1 MYCKKIIL
9 LLTDFILQIFMTSN
23 NTTQSTKDVSS
34 EALDWV
40 VIQKD
45 MKNKLGS
52 DIYESWLRKI
62 DFVEEMNSYVL
73 LSVSTRFI
81 RDWITSRYLDQILQI
96 VKTYKKDLT
105 RIEFKIIE
113 KNSENEI
120 ENNITKNENNENVS
134 FIKDTY
140 LQYNRIDPNK
150 RFDNFITGTSNKL
163 AYEAS
168 MKVSEN
174 ISHYNPLYIYGG
186 VGMGKT
192 HLLNSIGLSL
202 KEKHKVMFISAE
214 RFMYQFVKSIK
225 SNDMVKFKE
234 YFRNTDILLI
244 DDIQFM
250 NGKEAMQEEF
260 FHTFNALLDK
270 GSQVI
275 ISADRAPNKLSRI
288 QDRIKSRF
296 AGGLVVDIQK
306 PDYELRSKIV
316 KQKTEELSIFY
327 SNQVNIPEEIQ
338 KFISSEI
345 TTSIRELAGAINR
358 VVSFS
363 RIYNKVPNLSE
374 VKVVLKDLLN
384 IGENK
389 VTIDLIQSTVCKFFK
404 ISKSEMLSSRR
415 SRYLV
420 RPRQTAI
427 YLTKILT
434 SKSLPEIGREFSN
447 RDHTTIIHSVK
458 TIEKLKE
465 KDPEMTNNINNLK
478 NQILYNKENEI

>member
-1 MYCKKIIL
+1 M
-9 LLTDFILQIFMTSN
+9 SS
-23 NTTQSTKDVSS
+23 NTTKQDLKNTSS
-34 EALDWV
+34 EALDWTL
-40 VIQKD
+40 IQKD

-62 DFVEEMNSYVL
+62 EFIEEMSNYIL

-96 VKTYKKDLT
+96 VKIYKKDLT

-113 KNSENEI
+113 KN
-120 ENNITKNENNENVS
+120 NENNVQDNTQPSQDNQNVS

-150 RFDNFITGTSNKL
+150 RFDNFITGSSNKL

-168 MKVSEN
+168 LKVSEN

-202 KEKHKVMFISAE
+202 KDKSKVMFISAE

-270 GSQVI
+270 GSQII

-296 AGGLVVDIQK
+296 AGGLVIDIQK

-316 KQKTEELSIFY
+316 KKKTEELSFFY
-327 SNQVNIPEEIQ
+327 SNQINISEEIQ
-338 KFISSEI
+338 RFISAEI
-345 TTSIRELAGAINR
+345 NTSIRELVGAINR
-358 VVSFS
+358 IVSFS

-374 VKVVLKDLLN
+374 TKVVLKDLLN

-404 ISKSEMLSSRR
+404 ISKNEMLSSRR

-447 RDHTTIIHSVK
+447 RDHTTIIHYVK

-465 KDPEMTNNINNLK
+465 KDLEMTNNINNLK
-478 NQILYNKENEI
+478 NQILYTKENEI